1 MKQIILAFLIFFCI
15 QDVNSQ
21 VLHLN
26 NLDGG
31 SSEYDIINVRKIKFS
46 NSDVLVILFSGD
58 TISRPFNEFKNYR
71 YDESTLNSNINNE
84 IVNVFDVFPNP
95 SQGLFEFNFSSKS
108 LLPYKYN
115 VYDVTGKLLFKK
127 NLGIVNGNYSGII
140 SLSNYPTG
148 IYFLILESGNTK
160 NTKKLIK
167 K

>member
-1 MKQIILAFLIFFCI
+1 MKQIILTFLIFFCF
-15 QDVNSQ
+15 QDTNSQ
-21 VLHLN
+21 ALHLN
-26 NLDGG
+26 NLNGG
-31 SSEYDIINVRKIKFS
+31 SSEYDIVNVRKIKFS
-46 NSDVLVILFSGD
+46 DSDVLVILFSGD

-71 YDESTLNSNINNE
+71 YNQSTLNTPIHNE
-84 IVNVFDVFPNP
+84 IVNVFDVYPNP

-115 VYDVTGKLLFKK
+115 VCDVTGKLLFKK
-127 NLGIVNGNYSGII
+127 ELGIVNGNYSGII
-140 SLSNYPTG
+140 SLSNYPAG